1 MLYSSLIRPKRQVCL
16 FSMYELVHYFLYCGL
31 VIVYLGS
38 LFSSGFSSY
47 LELNNSKH
55 PRLSIS
61 GSKDWI
67 YIYICILT
75 TDCTLNDIQFIHFN
89 QSCALKRINGSLE
102 ALLFRILRFLLLL
115 CIFDR
120 CYLNLIFVS
129 QELLISFILLLFKL
143 FFF

>member
-67 YIYICILT
+67 YIYIYICILT

-89 QSCALKRINGSLE
+89 QSCALKRINESLE

-115 CIFDR
+115 
-120 CYLNLIFVS
+120 
-129 QELLISFILLLFKL
+129 
-143 FFF
+143 

>member
-1 MLYSSLIRPKRQVCL
+1 MMLYSSLIRPKRHVCL

-38 LFSSGFSSY
+38 LFSSDFSSY

-67 YIYICILT
+67 YIYILT

-89 QSCALKRINGSLE
+89 QSCALKR
-102 ALLFRILRFLLLL
+102 RFLLLL

-120 CYLNLIFVS
+120 CYLNLI
-129 QELLISFILLLFKL
+129 LFHRNY
-143 FFF
+143 

>member
-1 MLYSSLIRPKRQVCL
+1 MLYSSLIRPKRHVCL

-55 PRLSIS
+55 PHLSIS

-67 YIYICILT
+67 YIYMYILT

-89 QSCALKRINGSLE
+89 QSCAIQIINGSLE
-102 ALLFRILRFLLLL
+102 ALLFRILRFPLLL

-120 CYLNLIFVS
+120 CYLNLI
-129 QELLISFILLLFKL
+129 LFHRNY
-143 FFF
+143 